1 MKTAARMNLKYL
13 VLSQG
18 GQTQKATYYIIP
30 FTWHSA
36 RGKLLGTENRSV
48 AANSWDSG
56 LGER

>member
-1 MKTAARMNLKYL
+1 MNLKYL

-18 GQTQKATYYIIP
+18 GQTQKATYYVIP

-36 RGKLLGTENRSV
+36 RGKLLRTENRSV

-56 LGER
+56 LGEG